1 MLTKAINVVL
11 LVAVLWFGYTQV
23 LPWFRSLGSGP
34 GSRSFKGDT
43 GTGDDAKCVDAAR
56 QAAEVFSE
64 EMRAFSRPPVDREK
78 WDSAYLRIENRIGRA
93 DDLCGCSRPAC
104 FTAQGGL
111 ADLRELGGDFASAA
125 RGDGAPPLNAAS
137 TLSRV
142 YDKLDAA
149 AEQSRGYEA
158 DDTF

>member
-11 LVAVLWFGYTQV
+11 LVAVLWFGYTQI
-23 LPWFRSLGSGP
+23 LPWFRSLGTGSA
-34 GSRSFKGDT
+34 SRSFKGST

-64 EMRAFSRPPVDREK
+64 EMRGFSRPPVDREK
-78 WDSAYLRIENRIGRA
+78 WDSSYLRIENRIGRA
-93 DDLCGCSRPAC
+93 DDLCDCPRPAC
-104 FTAQGGL
+104 AMAQGGL
-111 ADLRELGGDFASAA
+111 ADLRELGSDFSIAA
-125 RGDGAPPLNAAS
+125 RGDGSPPLNAAS

-149 AEQSRGYEA
+149 AAQSSGIGDA
-158 DDTF
+158 DDF